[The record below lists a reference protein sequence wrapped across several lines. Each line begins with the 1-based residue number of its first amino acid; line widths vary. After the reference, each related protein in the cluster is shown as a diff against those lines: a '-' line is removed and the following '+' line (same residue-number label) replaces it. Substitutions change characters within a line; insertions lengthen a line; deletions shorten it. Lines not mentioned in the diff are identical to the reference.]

1 MELKHSHITEVVIK
15 AFYKVYNTLGFG
27 FLEKV
32 YENALYIELLSNGLN
47 VQRQKPIKVHYETN
61 LVGEYFADL
70 IVNDVVILELKAAEG
85 LVKEHELQLINYLKA
100 TDLEVGLLLNFGTK
114 PQFKR
119 LIFENINKAFYPRT
133 SV

>member
-1 MELKHSHITEVVIK
+1 MQMQLKHSDITEAIIR

-32 YENALYIELLSNGLN
+32 YENALYLELLGNGLS

-85 LVKEHELQLINYLKA
+85 LIKEHELQLINYLKA
-100 TDLEVGLLLNFGTK
+100 TEIEVGLLLNFGTK

-119 LIFENINKAFYPRT
+119 LVFENKNKPF
-133 SV
+133 